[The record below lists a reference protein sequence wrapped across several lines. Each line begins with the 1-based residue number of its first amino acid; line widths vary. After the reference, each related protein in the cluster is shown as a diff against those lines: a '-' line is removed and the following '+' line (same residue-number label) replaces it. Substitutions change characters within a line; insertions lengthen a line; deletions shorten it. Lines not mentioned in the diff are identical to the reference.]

1 MECHTALECY
11 NISMLDDPDNF
22 FCIRCRLKIGEPFT
36 KIDKFLT
43 SFTILKKES

>member
-1 MECHTALECY
+1 MECHTAMDCY

-22 FCIRCRLKIGEPFT
+22 YCIKCRLKIGEPFT

-43 SFTILKKES
+43 SLTILKKDS